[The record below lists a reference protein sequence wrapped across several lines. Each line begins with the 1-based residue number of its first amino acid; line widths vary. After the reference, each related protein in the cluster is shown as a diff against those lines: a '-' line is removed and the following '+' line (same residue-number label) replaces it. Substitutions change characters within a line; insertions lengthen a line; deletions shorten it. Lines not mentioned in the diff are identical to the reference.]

1 MENKPFERI
10 QRSFNYTPASIFTNQ
25 WSNLAFGVGM
35 IVIPALFP
43 FGLRIRHLRIL
54 SPAVFSTILIVGG
67 VLLLF
72 FTWRSM
78 RNARALKAAGG
89 KITVDGTRVTYPE
102 VEKGKIEYRS
112 FLTTDI
118 EYVKDD
124 EEEHQCKV
132 KTPDNY
138 IIFETRYFDSE
149 EEFEAFRDNK
159 LYKHTDMITRLMKI
173 AVAIVVAALSLTA
186 CGSGETFPMA
196 SEEGLS
202 KIRELVAEHVDTSKY
217 KIYEVEWRED
227 NRDRQLE
234 NILTSIDVYYI
245 DADNNNYHLAF
256 QLTNGKFTTDGPEQN
271 DRQTN
276 SYACSTPLDLAA
288 IDFDYLQKIGEKADA
303 LVMSD
308 EEGKKLTLKS
318 AGMFRFRVWPVS
330 LSNVDR
336 WNRSEEYRAE
346 SKQMQVQFELNYVDE
361 SESPEYQGRF
371 TVTNY
376 YTVAFTADAAG
387 EVAIDD

>member
-1 MENKPFERI
+1 
-10 QRSFNYTPASIFTNQ
+10 
-25 WSNLAFGVGM
+25 
-35 IVIPALFP
+35 
-43 FGLRIRHLRIL
+43 
-54 SPAVFSTILIVGG
+54 
-67 VLLLF
+67 
-72 FTWRSM
+72 
-78 RNARALKAAGG
+78 
-89 KITVDGTRVTYPE
+89 
-102 VEKGKIEYRS
+102 
-112 FLTTDI
+112 
-118 EYVKDD
+118 
-124 EEEHQCKV
+124 
-132 KTPDNY
+132 
-138 IIFETRYFDSE
+138 
-149 EEFEAFRDNK
+149 
-159 LYKHTDMITRLMKI
+159 MITKLTKM
-173 AVAIVVAALSLTA
+173 AAAATVAAFMLTA
-186 CGSGETFPMA
+186 CGSGETFPMV

-271 DRQTN
+271 DRRTN
-276 SYACSTPLDLAA
+276 SYACSTPLNLDA
-288 IDFDYLQKIGEKADA
+288 IDFDYIQKIGEAADA

-336 WNRSEEYRAE
+336 WNR
-346 SKQMQVQFELNYVDE
+346 
-361 SESPEYQGRF
+361 EYQGRF

>member
-149 EEFEAFRDNK
+149 EEFEAFWDNK

>member
-1 MENKPFERI
+1 
-10 QRSFNYTPASIFTNQ
+10 
-25 WSNLAFGVGM
+25 
-35 IVIPALFP
+35 
-43 FGLRIRHLRIL
+43 
-54 SPAVFSTILIVGG
+54 
-67 VLLLF
+67 
-72 FTWRSM
+72 
-78 RNARALKAAGG
+78 
-89 KITVDGTRVTYPE
+89 
-102 VEKGKIEYRS
+102 
-112 FLTTDI
+112 
-118 EYVKDD
+118 
-124 EEEHQCKV
+124 
-132 KTPDNY
+132 
-138 IIFETRYFDSE
+138 
-149 EEFEAFRDNK
+149 
-159 LYKHTDMITRLMKI
+159 MITRLMKI

-288 IDFDYLQKIGEKADA
+288 IDFDYLQKIG
-303 LVMSD
+303 
-308 EEGKKLTLKS
+308 
-318 AGMFRFRVWPVS
+318 
-330 LSNVDR
+330 DR

-346 SKQMQVQFELNYVDE
+346 SQQMQVQFELNYVDE

>member
-1 MENKPFERI
+1 MN
-10 QRSFNYTPASIFTNQ
+10 
-25 WSNLAFGVGM
+25 
-35 IVIPALFP
+35 
-43 FGLRIRHLRIL
+43 
-54 SPAVFSTILIVGG
+54 
-67 VLLLF
+67 
-72 FTWRSM
+72 
-78 RNARALKAAGG
+78 
-89 KITVDGTRVTYPE
+89 
-102 VEKGKIEYRS
+102 
-112 FLTTDI
+112 
-118 EYVKDD
+118 
-124 EEEHQCKV
+124 
-132 KTPDNY
+132 
-138 IIFETRYFDSE
+138 
-149 EEFEAFRDNK
+149 
-159 LYKHTDMITRLMKI
+159 I
-173 AVAIVVAALSLTA
+173 AVAIVCAALMLTA
-186 CGSGETFPMA
+186 CSSGETFPMA
-196 SEEGLS
+196 SDDGIT
-202 KIRELVAEHVDTSKY
+202 KIKELVAEHVDTSKY
-217 KIYEVEWRED
+217 KIYTVEWRED

-234 NILTSIDVYYI
+234 NILTYIDVYYI

-288 IDFDYLQKIGEKADA
+288 IDFDYLQKIGEKADD
-303 LVMSD
+303 LVMSN
-308 EEGKKLTLKS
+308 EEGKKLKLKS

-346 SKQMQVQFELNYVDE
+346 SQQMHVQFELNYVDE

>member
-1 MENKPFERI
+1 MDMMVK
-10 QRSFNYTPASIFTNQ
+10 
-25 WSNLAFGVGM
+25 
-35 IVIPALFP
+35 
-43 FGLRIRHLRIL
+43 
-54 SPAVFSTILIVGG
+54 
-67 VLLLF
+67 
-72 FTWRSM
+72 
-78 RNARALKAAGG
+78 
-89 KITVDGTRVTYPE
+89 
-102 VEKGKIEYRS
+102 
-112 FLTTDI
+112 LT
-118 EYVKDD
+118 
-124 EEEHQCKV
+124 
-132 KTPDNY
+132 
-138 IIFETRYFDSE
+138 
-149 EEFEAFRDNK
+149 
-159 LYKHTDMITRLMKI
+159 KI
-173 AVAIVVAALSLTA
+173 AVAAAAAAFMLTA

-196 SEEGLS
+196 SAEGLA

-234 NILTSIDVYYI
+234 NILTYIDVYYI

-271 DRQTN
+271 DRRTN
-276 SYACSTPLDLAA
+276 SYACSTPLNLDA
-288 IDFDYLQKIGEKADA
+288 IDFDYIQKIGEAADA

-308 EEGKKLTLKS
+308 EEGKNLTLKS

-330 LSNVDR
+330 LSDVDR
-336 WNRSEEYRAE
+336 WNRSEEFRAE
-346 SKQMQVQFELNYVDE
+346 SEELMVQFELNYVDE